1 MQDDQ
6 SQTDSSAMFTI
17 WNLIAD
23 INESNDRNLDYQQ
36 QQITDFYARTSAILP
51 RIACLMQLYF
61 NATSILDEIRDT
73 VVFAEGDVTELTINE
88 GFLNSAKSIILNKF
102 YVYDKTY
109 VPLNAINRNNIAPM
123 IIVGKPAVLAAW
135 KWYEHHLNI
144 VTTLFTINY
153 SFNAKPTNTTMPLS
167 IAGQQKT
174 LKQAI
179 MLINFNIFP
188 LATLTDK
195 HPITGQT

>member
-1 MQDDQ
+1 M
-6 SQTDSSAMFTI
+6 
-17 WNLIAD
+17 
-23 INESNDRNLDYQQ
+23 
-36 QQITDFYARTSAILP
+36 
-51 RIACLMQLYF
+51 
-61 NATSILDEIRDT
+61 
-73 VVFAEGDVTELTINE
+73 
-88 GFLNSAKSIILNKF
+88 
-102 YVYDKTY
+102 YDKTCL
-109 VPLNAINRNNIAPM
+109 PLNAINRNNIAPM
-123 IIVGKPAVLAAW
+123 IIFGKPAVLAAW

>member
-1 MQDDQ
+1 
-6 SQTDSSAMFTI
+6 MFTI

-188 LATLTDK
+188 LSNT
-195 HPITGQT
+195 H

>member
-1 MQDDQ
+1 LQDDQ

-188 LATLTDK
+188 LSNT
-195 HPITGQT
+195 H